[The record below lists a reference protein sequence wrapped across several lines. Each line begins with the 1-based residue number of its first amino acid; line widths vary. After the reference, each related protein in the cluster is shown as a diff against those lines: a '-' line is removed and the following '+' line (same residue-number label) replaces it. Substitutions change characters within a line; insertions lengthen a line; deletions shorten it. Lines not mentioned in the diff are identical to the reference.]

1 MDSLKEKRILID
13 TIDTNI
19 IDLLKRRFQVVSEI
33 KTIKEKINIP
43 VLDSGRENKILDG
56 ICLKCGN
63 ENSEHIVEIYKTIM
77 GESKKHQKQ

>member
-33 KTIKEKINIP
+33 KTIKEKNNIP
-43 VLDSGRENKILDG
+43 VLDSSRENKILDG
-56 ICLKCGN
+56 IRLHLWKF
-63 ENSEHIVEIYKTIM
+63 KTPTL
-77 GESKKHQKQ
+77 SKLYFSII